1 MLKLP
6 DHDIAVS
13 SIPARAHMTPSSDTT
28 YIPPKEWR
36 WLIIVSSLLA
46 LLVFAPLVWV
56 ALRGTEGW
64 QFMGMLHNY
73 RDGAT
78 YLSKMQLGY
87 EGSWL
92 VYFQHTPED
101 HAGAFIQVLYLAMGH
116 LARLLNISPLIV
128 FHVSRLGAALIMYI
142 ALYQLAAV
150 TWARP
155 RSRQIFF
162 VFAAVGSGFGWLL
175 APILQTE
182 TFPDFALLP
191 EAYAFFSTL
200 VNVHFPLTIALLAL
214 LMALIIVMLRPGTK
228 PRAFG
233 IASVPAA
240 VGASVLLAMLYP
252 QALVPIGLA
261 LAVHT
266 GLLYVQRSPFAQ
278 DSVRLLFAIGLPALP
293 FAAYYALTVR
303 LNPAM
308 AIWNMQNVTPPP
320 PLPILLL
327 GFGLPLL
334 LAIPA
339 LIRSVRRS
347 EWDGDRLMLLWLL
360 AMLVSV
366 YLPTTTGR
374 RFAVGMIIPI
384 AWFAT
389 RAVEDVWLR
398 YLARRIRPLV
408 FVLIAVT
415 IAISPLI
422 MLFLPIASALVGY
435 PQAAVG
441 IFLERDYTTSF
452 AWMRDRL
459 RPGEVVLASP
469 VVSTWIPG
477 WTGARVIAGH
487 PFETLNAEEKEAAL
501 TAWYAGRSPCDAL
514 VTEYPV
520 RYVLVGPRER
530 LLGDVPCTAGMS
542 IVARTEQVTIYAPL
556 PTEGR

>member
-1 MLKLP
+1 MSQL
-6 DHDIAVS
+6 
-13 SIPARAHMTPSSDTT
+13 SDTT
-28 YIPPKEWR
+28 YITPKEWR
-36 WLIIVSSLLA
+36 WLIGVSSLLA

-56 ALRGTEGW
+56 ALRGTEDW

-78 YLSKMQLGY
+78 YLSKMQLGF
-87 EGSWL
+87 EGNWL
-92 VYFQHTPED
+92 VSFQHTPED

-162 VFAAVGSGFGWLL
+162 VFSAVGAGFGWLL
-175 APILQTE
+175 APLLQTE
-182 TFPDFALLP
+182 SFPDFALLP

-214 LMALIIVMLRPGTK
+214 LVALLIVMLRPGEK
-228 PRAFG
+228 A
-233 IASVPAA
+233 ISLEMLALPAT
-240 VGASVLLAMLYP
+240 VTTSILLALLYP
-252 QALVPIGLA
+252 QALVPIGAA

-266 GLLYVQRSPFAQ
+266 GMLLIQRRPRARESL
-278 DSVRLLFAIGLPALP
+278 RLLFALGLPALP
-293 FAAYYALTVR
+293 FAAYYMITVR
-303 LNPAM
+303 FNPAM

-320 PLPILLL
+320 PLHVMLL

-334 LAIPA
+334 LALPA
-339 LIRSVRRS
+339 LVRALRRF
-347 EWDGDRLMLLWLL
+347 ERDGDRFMLLWLV
-360 AMLVSV
+360 AMLVCV

-374 RFAVGMIIPI
+374 RFAVAMIVPI

-398 YLARRIRPLV
+398 YIARRIRPLV
-408 FVLIAVT
+408 FVLVAVV

-422 MLFLPIASALVGY
+422 MLFLPITPALVGY

-459 RPGEVVLASP
+459 RPGEVILAAP

-487 PFETLNAEEKEAAL
+487 PYETLNADEKEAAL
-501 TAWYAGRSPCDAL
+501 IAWYTGASSCEAL
-514 VTEYPV
+514 LEAYPV
-520 RYVLVGPRER
+520 RYVLLGPREAA
-530 LLGDVPCTAGMS
+530 LGTTPCTDGMS
-542 IVARTEQVTIYAPL
+542 IVARTETVTIYTPAR
-556 PTEGR
+556 PTNR